1 MTVTALHRYTLG
13 GSDCA
18 AAAGVHPYISR
29 VELWAQLTGKMP
41 RPETEA
47 MAWGKRL
54 EPLIVDVLTDEGY
67 TITHAPADGFTD
79 PERPWCIGHPDA
91 FTVAVGGL
99 RAVLEV
105 KTVGQWAHH
114 ANGNGAT
121 VPLHYQCQSQWYM
134 HLTETHRTVLA
145 ALVGGQRLEVVELE
159 RDDAAIAYLL
169 ALGESFLQLV
179 RTNRVPEPGGSE
191 SDRAAVIALFPE
203 AEPSKVYR
211 LTREEW
217 EAVRELRARREQLAT
232 VKAQAEELE
241 NRLKLAMGDAEHA
254 ISPHDTDAIRWGN
267 VQARRIDTKA
277 LRAALPEVAGEFET
291 VTTTRRF
298 TLL

>member
-1 MTVTALHRYTLG
+1 MTVTPLTRYTLG

-18 AAAGVHPYISR
+18 AAAGVHPYVSR
-29 VELWAQLTGKMP
+29 VELWAQLTGKIA

-54 EPLIVDVLTDEGY
+54 EPLIVDVLAQEGY
-67 TITHAPADGFTD
+67 TITPAPADGFTD
-79 PERPWCIGHPDA
+79 PERRWVVGHPDA
-91 FTVAVGGL
+91 FTVAGES

-114 ANGNGAT
+114 ANGNGRA
-121 VPLHYQCQSQWYM
+121 VPLHYQCQCQWYM
-134 HLTETHRTVLA
+134 HLTGTHRAVLA

-159 RDDAAIAYLL
+159 RDADAIGYLL
-169 ALGESFLQLV
+169 ALGEEFLQLV
-179 RTNRVPEPGGSE
+179 RTNRVPEPGGTD
-191 SDRAAVIALFPE
+191 SDRAAVVALFPE

-211 LTREEW
+211 LTRDEW
-217 EAVRELRARREQLAT
+217 GAVRELRARREQLAT
-232 VKAQAEELE
+232 VKEQAEELE

-267 VQARRIDTKA
+267 VQARRVDTKA
-277 LRAALPEVAGEFET
+277 LRAARPEVAEEYET